1 MGLID
6 KIRKKEE
13 AQKKHLQPNSE
24 EDLFLNKEDLKYL
37 LTLIKDSTFQ
47 GREIEIIYNYPGGCH
62 RYQPPQLPALWL
74 PSQSIQESLLRP
86 GTTSPRRITPEWN
99 GEWNHAFS

>member
-13 AQKKHLQPNSE
+13 AQKKQLQPNRE
-24 EDLFLNKEDLKYL
+24 EDLRYL

-47 GREIEIIYNYPGGCH
+47 GREIEIIYNLTLKLQKAYST
-62 RYQPPQLPALWL
+62 LNK
-74 PSQSIQESLLRP
+74 S
-86 GTTSPRRITPEWN
+86 
-99 GEWNHAFS
+99 

>member
-1 MGLID
+1 MMCISTYSIKLKKTVMGLID

-47 GREIEIIYNYPGGCH
+47 GREIEIIYNLTLKLQKAYST
-62 RYQPPQLPALWL
+62 LNK
-74 PSQSIQESLLRP
+74 S
-86 GTTSPRRITPEWN
+86 
-99 GEWNHAFS
+99 

>member
-13 AQKKHLQPNSE
+13 AQKKQLQPNPE
-24 EDLFLNKEDLKYL
+24 EDLFLNKEDLRYL

-47 GREIEIIYNYPGGCH
+47 GREIETIYNLTLKLQKAYST
-62 RYQPPQLPALWL
+62 LNK
-74 PSQSIQESLLRP
+74 S
-86 GTTSPRRITPEWN
+86 
-99 GEWNHAFS
+99 

>member
-1 MGLID
+1 MCISTYSIKLKKTVMGLID

-47 GREIEIIYNYPGGCH
+47 GREIEIIYNLTLKLQKAYST
-62 RYQPPQLPALWL
+62 LNK
-74 PSQSIQESLLRP
+74 S
-86 GTTSPRRITPEWN
+86 
-99 GEWNHAFS
+99 